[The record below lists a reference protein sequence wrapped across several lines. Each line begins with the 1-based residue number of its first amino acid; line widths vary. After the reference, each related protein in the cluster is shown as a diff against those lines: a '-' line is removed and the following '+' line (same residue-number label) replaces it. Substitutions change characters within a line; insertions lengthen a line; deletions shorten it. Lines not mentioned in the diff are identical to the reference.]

1 MNEDKAFSNAKWFAI
16 GLLVLAIIVL
26 IFNFVASPSQNIIK
40 IVSYSIQIIL
50 LLATAIGC
58 GKKML
63 YGPVCGIVVSILL
76 IISLDIISLIFG
88 ILYLIDCIKLVKFI
102 KN

>member
-1 MNEDKAFSNAKWFAI
+1 MTIALTIFAYFINFLQMKGGFTMNEDKAFSNAKWFAI

-26 IFNFVASPSQNIIK
+26 IFNFVTSPSQNIIK

-58 GKKML
+58 NINFLGQARN
-63 YGPVCGIVVSILL
+63 VR
-76 IISLDIISLIFG
+76 
-88 ILYLIDCIKLVKFI
+88 
-102 KN
+102 